1 MDQVSRH
8 ERNRISW
15 KSRLCLKIFNT
26 IFCEVSFS
34 NDLTVRWY
42 LMVSFHWNPITP
54 FCFCTLQRTSQLHWG
69 EANIP
74 NLPLNIGTSS
84 SNLSNSG
91 KHKLSFLHSWIRRE
105 ATRCLSWISCLWIQM
120 EERTSASGRT
130 QYNTQTWGQPAVG
143 PCLIPSPP
151 NCVTFVN

>member
-1 MDQVSRH
+1 MRGTEFLGRVDFVWKFLILSFVRFPFQM
-8 ERNRISW
+8 ISQCVDIW
-15 KSRLCLKIFNT
+15 
-26 IFCEVSFS
+26 
-34 NDLTVRWY
+34 
-42 LMVSFHWNPITP
+42 WNPITP